1 MKFLAQRKPQRNDK
15 TNTKRQ
21 TTTAAKIM
29 TATLLLGSS
38 SSRAAFAAATASGL
52 RQRGTSSFC
61 QSSSAVSSLGAF
73 VPTRSVSA
81 LALDAIHPSTPLV
94 AANKPTT
101 SFSPHRPLAFGLE
114 PFHYRSSLTRQFSAS
129 GGSSSGEESADVA
142 LEHQE
147 KKRYPTL
154 TAAALADTNLSSNI
168 HMYDLPPPPSDI
180 ITDLEPG
187 RRIVAFGDVH
197 GDIEALKSF
206 LVIAGVMDPL
216 SSVEEPVWS
225 GDNTICVQCGDILDR
240 GDDELACFRL
250 LTSLSRQ
257 ARDAGGELILLYGNH
272 ESLNTVG
279 LFQYANNGGNLE
291 FERDIGASIDAALDS
306 NRWRLMFAG
315 NQASRWSAFEPGGLL
330 AANLLANMKVSVVVG
345 RTIFVHAGL
354 TASHVDEYGSIEGM
368 NKAARNWILQPHH
381 GEHDYVGTYET
392 VAEVVESAQ
401 KRARGA
407 TKKMPNCL
415 GGGTGEQS
423 PVWMRNYSSPNDT
436 VPKDPRAQQLID
448 EALEKVGHGVQRMV
462 MGHTPQHRINAA
474 LKGKAWRV
482 DVGASRG
489 VMHGRPEVLEI
500 VHGGEGEEDA
510 VSILTTD
517 GEKVDSSDRQ
527 VVEMPL

>member
-1 MKFLAQRKPQRNDK
+1 
-15 TNTKRQ
+15 
-21 TTTAAKIM
+21 M
-29 TATLLLGSS
+29 TASLLLAF
-38 SSRAAFAAATASGL
+38 SSRSALTAATASCARQSGTRSL
-52 RQRGTSSFC
+52 RQSLP
-61 QSSSAVSSLGAF
+61 AVSSSLSAF

-81 LALDAIHPSTPLV
+81 PALD
-94 AANKPTT
+94 
-101 SFSPHRPLAFGLE
+101 RPLAFGLQ
-114 PFHYRSSLTRQFSAS
+114 PPHYRLTLVKQLSAADGS
-129 GGSSSGEESADVA
+129 SSSGEVSANGAQEDR
-142 LEHQE
+142 E
-147 KKRYPTL
+147 KKLYPTL
-154 TAAALADTNLSSNI
+154 TRAALADPTLASKI
-168 HMYDLPPPPSDI
+168 RMYDFPLPTADV

-187 RRIVAFGDVH
+187 HRIVAFGDVH
-197 GDIEALKSF
+197 GDIEALKNF

-216 SSVEEPVWS
+216 SSVEEPLWS
-225 GDNTICVQCGDILDR
+225 GGTTICVQCGDILDR

-250 LTSLSRQ
+250 LSSLSRQ
-257 ARDAGGELILLYGNH
+257 ARDAGGQLIMLYGNH

-279 LFQYANNGGNLE
+279 LFQYANNGGNKE
-291 FERDIGASIDAALDS
+291 FERDVGAAIDAALDS

-315 NQASRWSAFEPGGLL
+315 NQASRWCAFEPGGLL

-345 RTIFVHAGL
+345 RTVFVHAGL
-354 TASHVDEYGSIEGM
+354 TAAHVDEYGSIERM
-368 NKAARNWILQPHH
+368 NQAARNWILQPHH

-415 GGGTGEQS
+415 GGGTGEHS
-423 PVWMRNYSSPNDT
+423 PVWMRTYSSPNDT

-448 EALEKVGHGVQRMV
+448 EALEKVGHDVQRMV

-500 VHGGEGEEDA
+500 THGGEGEEDIIK
-510 VSILTTD
+510 ILTMN
-517 GEKVDSSDRQ
+517 GEKVDSSDRH
-527 VVEMPL
+527 VVDVPF